1 MKKFFEKCGTIWF
14 IVWLVVVLFL
24 VFVREN
30 DASTFERIVTLVF
43 GICVSFIGLV
53 PKIVAKKEEKYFEEN
68 PPEVSTT
75 SIQIKSVEPNENGE
89 TVSIEKHVVTSTLK
103 DGEIQTSEVVTPIS
117 NDDARKVVSATLD
130 ELLTEINIISD
141 VASEIVANSIEKYEP
156 NEDEVKFLTAFY
168 DKVIE
173 ANIEPYILAKKYD
186 DGAIEIYYK
195 WNLVGRVNLVNDG
208 AYSMETLS
216 ADGSNTIIA
225 ENVDGLI
232 ANLPSW
238 ISYINEINVIEN
250 K

>member
-14 IVWLVVVLFL
+14 VVCIAVLLLIF
-24 VFVREN
+24 FVLEK
-30 DASTFERIVTLVF
+30 DATTFAKGFTLVF
-43 GICVSFIGLV
+43 GLCIAFIGLI
-53 PKIVAKKEEKYFEEN
+53 PKIMVKKEEKFLEEN

-130 ELLTEINIISD
+130 QLLTEIDMITNAANAIASD
-141 VASEIVANSIEKYEP
+141 MQKYQP

-173 ANIEPYILAKKYD
+173 ANIDPYILAKKYD
-186 DGAIEIYYK
+186 DGTIEVYYK
-195 WNLVGRVNLVNDG
+195 LILVGRINLVNDG
-208 AYSMETLS
+208 AYTMETLS
-216 ADGSNTIIA
+216 ADGSNGIIA

-232 ANLPSW
+232 ANIPSW
-238 ISYINEINVIEN
+238 ISYINEIEN